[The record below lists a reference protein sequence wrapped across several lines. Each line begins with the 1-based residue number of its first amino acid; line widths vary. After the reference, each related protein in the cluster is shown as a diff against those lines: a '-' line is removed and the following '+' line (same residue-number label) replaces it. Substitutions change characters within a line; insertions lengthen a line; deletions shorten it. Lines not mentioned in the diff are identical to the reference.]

1 MRIVVTGATGSIGR
15 RLVPALLKRGDR
27 VAVVTRRPR
36 EARKRFGGNV
46 EIIVGDPT
54 IPGPWQHAVDGAD
67 AVVHLAGAAIA
78 DGRWTRARRE
88 TIESSR
94 IDSTH
99 QVVNAIEDAR
109 VRPSVLVAA
118 SGSGYYGDTGDEEA
132 SERFPAGKGFLADLC
147 VRWEAQAK
155 RAEEFGVRVVLARL
169 GVVLD
174 EDGPAL
180 QRMLPWFR
188 AALGATFG
196 SGRQWMPWIWQGD
209 AVHALLRCV
218 DRPSLRG
225 PVNLT
230 APEPCTQRAFAKAL
244 GRTVGRPVLLRAPA
258 LGLRIALGGIADEL
272 MRSQRAVPKAL
283 LADGF
288 SFAAPSIDIAMEAL
302 AHDDEPKAP
311 APTATAAR
319 APRGAEPAA
328 ISALPRR
335 THPAARPRLLV
346 VSQPAIAGE
355 GGAAPLP
362 GTRESV
368 RAASGRGCAVV
379 VASRFR
385 GPSIGPFLVD
395 PLLYPIAIVA
405 NGAVLWNHREGRA
418 VFSERLEPTT
428 LAGLVLAIRSA
439 VPSAELVY
447 EGDEWLA
454 ASRDD
459 LGEFGADLAKIDLRL
474 PSGEL
479 PPKPAVRLHAVGTPA
494 TVASVRLAVE
504 PHWRERK
511 VTLFAPSAT
520 RLTIASPLVDRAVAA
535 QRIARKLGAS
545 REETMALVVE
555 DDDLGLADWCGFSVA
570 LDAAPPAVRR
580 LAAATLEAVPGV
592 EPLAQTV
599 ARFITE

>member
-15 RLVPALLKRGDR
+15 RLVPALLQRGDR

-36 EARKRFGGNV
+36 DARKRFGGNV
-46 EIIVGDPT
+46 EIIVGDT
-54 IPGPWQHAVDGAD
+54 AIPGPWQHAIDGAD

-78 DGRWTRARRE
+78 DGRWTKRRRDL
-88 TIESSR
+88 IESSR
-94 IDSTH
+94 IDGTH

-109 VRPSVLVAA
+109 VRPNVLVAA
-118 SGSGYYGDTGDEEA
+118 SGAGYYGDTGDEEA
-132 SERFPAGKGFLADLC
+132 TERFPAGKGFLADLC

-174 EDGPAL
+174 EEGPAL

-196 SGRQWMPWIWQGD
+196 SGRQWMPWIWHGD
-209 AVHALLRCV
+209 AVEAILRCV

-244 GRTVGRPVLLRAPA
+244 GRAIGRPVILRAPA

-288 SFAAPSIDIAMEAL
+288 SFAAPSIDVAMEAL
-302 AHDDEPKAP
+302 ASDEAP
-311 APTATAAR
+311 APAAPA
-319 APRGAEPAA
+319 APRAAEPAA
-328 ISALPRR
+328 VSTLPRPSR
-335 THPAARPRLLV
+335 PLARPRLLV
-346 VSQPAIAGE
+346 VSHPSIAGE
-355 GGAAPLP
+355 AWSAPLA
-362 GTRESV
+362 GTREAV

-379 VASRFR
+379 IASKFR

-418 VFSERLEPTT
+418 VQSERMEPTT
-428 LAGLVLAIRSA
+428 LAGLVLAIRNA
-439 VPSAELVY
+439 VPSAEIVF

-454 ASRDD
+454 AARDD
-459 LGEFGADLAKIDLRL
+459 LGEYGPDLAKVDLRL
-474 PSGEL
+474 PVGEL
-479 PPKPAVRLHAVGTPA
+479 PPKPTVRLHAVGTPA

-511 VTLFAPSAT
+511 VTLFAPSAN

-545 REETMALVVE
+545 REESMALVAE

-570 LDAAPPAVRR
+570 TDGAPASVRR
-580 LAAATLEAVPGV
+580 LAAATLEPVPGV